1 MSTESAPLFRV
12 LVLSLPESPIDLAS
26 TLESHL
32 GLNRID
38 ARIQL
43 HNLPGVLKP
52 TFNSAAADRLVA
64 AIREAGGY
72 AVPMEDTGIPDLTHP
87 QPLHHVR
94 CLDPGLEIVRPNGT
108 TEQTLDWERI
118 SLLNIGVLPL
128 ETAHHEDTESALFVR
143 SAPHSSA
150 ARVDLESMR
159 GPEAWLIADGDPFSC
174 WVFKQTEMN
183 YEYLGDR
190 KQPSASLNFRLLI
203 DDLIARAKRMYLA
216 PPARAFTGHGL
227 FLHYAFD
234 SEQDL
239 RENTLFHLLIRRRM
253 QAENL
258 SPPGT

>member
-12 LVLSLPESPIDLAS
+12 LVLSLPESPMDLAP

-52 TFNSAAADRLVA
+52 TFNSDAADRLVA
-64 AIREAGGY
+64 AIRDAGGY
-72 AVPMEDTGIPDLTHP
+72 AVPVEDTGIPDLTHP

-94 CLDPGLEIVRPNGT
+94 CLDQGLEIVRHDGM
-108 TEQTLDWERI
+108 TEQTLDWERL

-128 ETAHHEDTESALFVR
+128 ETAHHEDTESAVFVR
-143 SAPHSSA
+143 SAPRSSES
-150 ARVDLESMR
+150 RIELESMR
-159 GPEAWLIADGDPFSC
+159 GPEAWLIADDPLRC
-174 WVFKQTEMN
+174 WVIKQTEMN

-190 KQPSASLNFRLLI
+190 KETSSSLNFRLMI
-203 DDLIARAKRMYLA
+203 DDLIARAKRIYLA

-227 FLHYAFD
+227 FLHYAFE